1 MTIREDTGNLSF
13 PEGRRVGT
21 TGHGIAL
28 SYIEGRMG
36 EAGLS
41 FFRGNSYLLPYS
53 RGGTEFTNLAGMIP
67 GSEKELAPVLMGAHY
82 DSAIDGPCSDDN
94 AVSVAVVL
102 AVCER
107 LKVLKPRRTVIA
119 AFFDGEERPYFGTES
134 MGSIRFH
141 EDHIRGTDL
150 AAAII
155 LDAIGHDFEIMV
167 PQLDNTLKRIREFI
181 FLLGSESH
189 WELPAIVEKASSRVK
204 GLRVIPTL
212 NRYIGD
218 SSDYMAFRKAG
229 HPWLFMSRGNG
240 KFTHTM
246 KDNMEWVNFKAVD
259 SVLELLL
266 SMLEELDRA
275 NMEQREKPVETA
287 GYEIRML
294 KRAAGFLLPGLI
306 MYLRRGKLRL
316 KSREDLDELAG
327 RLKGFIGL

>member
-21 TGHGIAL
+21 TGHGMAL
-28 SYIEGRMG
+28 SFIEGRMG

-53 RGGTEFTNLAGMIP
+53 RDGTEFTNLAGMIP
-67 GSEKELAPVLMGAHY
+67 GSEKELAPLLMGAHY

-102 AVCER
+102 AACER
-107 LKVLKPRRTVIA
+107 LKTLKPRRTVIA

-134 MGSIRFH
+134 MGSIRFYG
-141 EDHIRGTDL
+141 DHIRGTEL
-150 AAAII
+150 AAAVI

-167 PQLDNTLKRIREFI
+167 PPLDNMLKRVREFI
-181 FLLGSESH
+181 FILGSESH
-189 WELPAIVEKASSRVK
+189 GKLPAMVEKASSRVK
-204 GLRVIPTL
+204 GIRVIPTL

-229 HPWLFMSRGNG
+229 HPWLFLSRGNG

-246 KDNMEWVNFKAVD
+246 KDNMDWVNFKAVEA
-259 SVLELLL
+259 VLELLL
-266 SMLEELDRA
+266 SILEEMDRA
-275 NMEQREKPVETA
+275 EMGEGNTPVETA

-294 KRAAGFLLPGLI
+294 KRAAGFLLPGLLL
-306 MYLRRGKLRL
+306 YLRLGKLRL

-327 RLKGFIGL
+327 RLKGIIRQ